1 MKELMNGGNQVCAVS
16 NNVSVSDTSDNKS
29 VTISKVVNS
38 KCTVECGE
46 ECSLLIMCCAL
57 DWLKAN
63 NNPLINGAFIDSYSI
78 IQPATKGKT
87 FYIINTK

>member
-46 ECSLLIMCCAL
+46 ECSLLIVTVL
-57 DWLKAN
+57 YNL
-63 NNPLINGAFIDSYSI
+63 
-78 IQPATKGKT
+78 QQKGKL
-87 FYIINTK
+87 FIL

>member
-1 MKELMNGGNQVCAVS
+1 MKELMKIGDNQI
-16 NNVSVSDTSDNKS
+16 DKS
-29 VTISKVVNS
+29 VIVSAVVNG
-38 KCTVECGE
+38 KCTVECSK

-57 DWLKAN
+57 DWLSAN
-63 NNPLINGAFIDSYSI
+63 NKPLINGVYIDSYSI